1 MAMRLPSPPPAPGRS
16 IRALLAGGA
25 AGLALVVAG
34 CASGHPAAPV
44 DDATLR
50 LEVLA
55 RLAASERVSPFQ
67 VDVQVTQGTARLS
80 GVVDEEATR
89 QAAEAEARALP
100 GMRGVIDELRVAE
113 PPGAG
118 VPDDASL
125 AATVRAKLTA
135 SPRLEPFAIE
145 VAAARRVVSL
155 TGRVPGPAERVEAE
169 RITRATA
176 GVIGVRNLLQVG
188 PAR

>member
-1 MAMRLPSPPPAPGRS
+1 MRYPAPSHAPRRCPRAALAGVATV
-16 IRALLAGGA
+16 ALLF
-25 AGLALVVAG
+25 VSG
-34 CASGHPAAPV
+34 CASRQPAAPR

-50 LEVLA
+50 VEILA
-55 RLAASERVSPFQ
+55 RLAASESVSPLL
-67 VDVQVTQGTARLS
+67 VDVQVAQGTARLT
-80 GVVDEEATR
+80 GMVDAEATR
-89 QAAEAEARALP
+89 RAAETEARAVP
-100 GMRGVIDELRVAE
+100 GVRGVADELRVAE

-145 VAAARRVVSL
+145 VASALRVVSL
-155 TGRVPGPAERVEAE
+155 TGRVTGPAERVEAE

-188 PAR
+188 PG